1 MVELR
6 RKAEKEEEE
15 KAGERKQRG
24 KEKCQTL
31 DKEKNTYYL
40 MLQCYVDASIV
51 GYLKCPTLRHLGHKK
66 PFDTFKSSKHDVMT
80 FTCPPFGTPI
90 KEVDTSNIN
99 MMVSKCSINFTN

>member
-1 MVELR
+1 MNGQLNSSLVLLVLRAALITNQQQIWKEKKQIVVVELR
-6 RKAEKEEEE
+6 RKAEEEEEE

-51 GYLKCPTLRHLGHKK
+51 GYLKCPTLRHLGHK
-66 PFDTFKSSKHDVMT
+66 
-80 FTCPPFGTPI
+80 
-90 KEVDTSNIN
+90 
-99 MMVSKCSINFTN
+99 